1 MAANLP
7 LHRLLA
13 RHDCEGEPQERDLPN
28 PGILEWPSQ
37 SVTPRRFQ
45 HPPEKSTHPGTCE
58 ARFFAPQTPAMSL
71 QTYHILHLVGLILV
85 FVGFGGLLSSDGAR
99 KAMKWHGIGL
109 VVSLV
114 SGFGMLAKMG
124 IMGSMPVWVWIKIA
138 LWLVLG
144 FLPVLSKRRVLS
156 APVVVLIAMVVGAVL
171 AYLGYMKPAF

>member
-1 MAANLP
+1 
-7 LHRLLA
+7 
-13 RHDCEGEPQERDLPN
+13 
-28 PGILEWPSQ
+28 
-37 SVTPRRFQ
+37 
-45 HPPEKSTHPGTCE
+45 
-58 ARFFAPQTPAMSL
+58 MSL

-109 VVSLV
+109 VISLV

-171 AYLGYMKPAF
+171 AYLGYMKPVF